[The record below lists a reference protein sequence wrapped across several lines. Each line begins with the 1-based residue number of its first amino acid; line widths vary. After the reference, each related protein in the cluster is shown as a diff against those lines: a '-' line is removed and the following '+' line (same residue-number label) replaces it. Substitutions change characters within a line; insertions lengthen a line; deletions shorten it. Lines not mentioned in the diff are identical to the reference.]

1 MIMTM
6 IMMIKKVALL
16 LMIMND
22 KIKKSLNINLFSF
35 GKNFVFI
42 LFFISYINIYI
53 YYIYKYLLY
62 YNY

>member
-1 MIMTM
+1 
-6 IMMIKKVALL
+6 MIKKVALL

>member
-1 MIMTM
+1 MIM
-6 IMMIKKVALL
+6 IIMIKKVALL